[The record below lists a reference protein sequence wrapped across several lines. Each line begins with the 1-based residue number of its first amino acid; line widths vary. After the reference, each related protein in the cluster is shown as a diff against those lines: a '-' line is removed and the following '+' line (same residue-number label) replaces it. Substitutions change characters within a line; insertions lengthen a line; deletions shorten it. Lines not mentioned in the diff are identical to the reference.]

1 MKLLDF
7 QRPGVAFLVR
17 NKRAILA
24 DPPGLGKTAQLI
36 RTLQVLAEMGQN
48 PFPALVVCPNSLK
61 SSTWSFELTKWAP
74 EITVII
80 IDGSAIRR
88 RKQIAQI
95 ADLAASGTPVVGVL
109 NWEGVRLHSRI
120 AGYGTIA
127 LSEKDKTAKE
137 LNELGLRTVICD
149 EAHRLKDPKS
159 AQTRATWAVL
169 HGAEFRY
176 LATGTPIADN
186 IGDLWALLHGIEPG
200 WLPAKTKYVDRYAD
214 TSVNF
219 FGGLDVHGI
228 KPETRDEFFRIVDP
242 LMRRIPKK
250 AALPQLPDKL
260 PTAIRH
266 TPMLPKQ
273 KKAYEQMREH
283 MIANIDGLLVAPN
296 ALAQLM
302 RLNQLASS
310 CAELIPVSRREWR
323 TRTVYTGNVL
333 FDAYQEP
340 YDEIKRDDDGEIVTE
355 KYFVEYPDFDVRLT
369 APSPKV
375 DDLVDLL
382 EELGDEPLVVA
393 AVSRQ
398 LIEIAAERL
407 ERLNIPHGLV
417 TGAQSGYERGQAIER
432 FQNGRHRV
440 ILLTLGAGAEGLTLT
455 RASRMLFMQDSYSS
469 IQNQQAEDRIYRIGS
484 ERHDSIQIIKQIC
497 PGTVEET
504 KQDIL
509 RAKALRMEEVVR
521 DRSTLLRL
529 LGDTP

>member
-36 RTLQVLAEMGQN
+36 RTLQVLAEMGEN
-48 PFPALVVCPNSLK
+48 PYPALVVCPNSLK
-61 SSTWSFELTKWAP
+61 SSTWSFELAKWAP
-74 EITVII
+74 EIHVEV
-80 IDGSAIRR
+80 IDGGAVKR
-88 RKQIAQI
+88 RKQLERVRTYGAEI
-95 ADLAASGTPVVGVL
+95 PVVAVI
-109 NWEGVRLHSRI
+109 NWEAVRLHSRLS
-120 AGYGTIA
+120 AYGTIS
-127 LSEKDKTAKE
+127 LSEKDKEPKE
-137 LNELGLRTVICD
+137 LNQIGLRTVICD
-149 EAHRLKDPKS
+149 EAHRMKDAKS

-186 IGDLWALLHGIEPG
+186 IADLWALLHGIEPG

-214 TSVNF
+214 TSTNF
-219 FGGLDVHGI
+219 FGGLDIHGI
-228 KPETRDEFFRIVDP
+228 KPETKDEFFRIVDP

-250 AALPQLPDKL
+250 AALPQLPPKL

-273 KKAYEQMREH
+273 KKAYDQMREH
-283 MIANIDGLLVAPN
+283 MIANLGELLVAPN
-296 ALAQLM
+296 PLAQLM

-310 CAELIPVSRREWR
+310 CAELVPVKRREWR
-323 TRTVYTGNVL
+323 ERPVETGEILVDGLTGQTFQQYMRDADGNVVMNR
-333 FDAYQEP
+333 YQ
-340 YDEIKRDDDGEIVTE
+340 
-355 KYFVEYPDFDVRLT
+355 VEYDDFDVKLI

-382 EELGDEPLVVA
+382 EELGDEPLVVG

-398 LIEIAAERL
+398 LIELAAERL
-407 ERLNIPHGLV
+407 ERLKIRHGLV

-432 FQNGRHRV
+432 FQNGKDRV

-484 ERHDSIQIIKQIC
+484 ERHDSIQIIKQIA

-509 RAKALRMEEVVR
+509 LGKGLRMEEVVR
-521 DRSTLLRL
+521 DESTLLRL
-529 LGDTP
+529 LGETP